1 MRIGIISMV
10 DISTFLPFFEEKEDK
25 ILLESNCYPN
35 AAPAVN
41 TLILSFLKAGHF
53 VRIFTIANNSFKIQS
68 QNLEIHTVTA
78 YQKYPWKYLWGVYKN
93 AYSLKVLLKD
103 RLDDLDVLHAHWTY
117 DFAYAASYYSKQI
130 PVICTVRDWASYIW
144 KIESAKNKI
153 TWCFKYIING
163 MVFQQEDIHFVAN
176 SPYTAQLIEKKY
188 HKTVPIIPNSI
199 KSSFI
204 RTDSHLQSNKLNI
217 LCISSSNDKR
227 KNIKNLL
234 KAFGL
239 FRQKFPNA
247 ILQLV
252 GAPFIEGEPIIEKW
266 KRQNLLQQ
274 VILVG
279 SVKHDKL
286 IEYIDQATLFI
297 TPSLEETFGNTLLES
312 IVRKV
317 PVIGGINSGAVPYVL
332 QYGEAGFLCDVSNP
346 NSICSTLEYVC
357 TNPQEVNKVVQRAYQ
372 IITTKYNDSTIC
384 DQYISLYTKSIK

>member
-153 TWCFKYIING
+153 TWPG
-163 MVFQQEDIHFVAN
+163 
-176 SPYTAQLIEKKY
+176 
-188 HKTVPIIPNSI
+188 
-199 KSSFI
+199 
-204 RTDSHLQSNKLNI
+204 
-217 LCISSSNDKR
+217 
-227 KNIKNLL
+227 
-234 KAFGL
+234 
-239 FRQKFPNA
+239 
-247 ILQLV
+247 
-252 GAPFIEGEPIIEKW
+252 
-266 KRQNLLQQ
+266 
-274 VILVG
+274 
-279 SVKHDKL
+279 
-286 IEYIDQATLFI
+286 
-297 TPSLEETFGNTLLES
+297 
-312 IVRKV
+312 
-317 PVIGGINSGAVPYVL
+317 
-332 QYGEAGFLCDVSNP
+332 VSR
-346 NSICSTLEYVC
+346 CS
-357 TNPQEVNKVVQRAYQ
+357 
-372 IITTKYNDSTIC
+372 
-384 DQYISLYTKSIK
+384 